1 MTKNLLVGCLMLT
14 ICVGIQCVVVVVL
27 LHLFVLGRTRRV
39 FKLSLIGMWWIL
51 SLVMLIFAAGVM
63 VQVALWAGLFTA
75 LGEFDDFTTA
85 YYHSLVNFATL
96 GYGDLVM
103 SPGRRLLGAIEA
115 VNGALMLGLTASSMY
130 AVLSELIRRFAV
142 ASRSR
147 G

>member
-1 MTKNLLVGCLMLT
+1 MLT